1 MAGQGTV
8 GLELMEQAAEIGAGV
23 DAVLA
28 AASGGGLVAGVG
40 LAVKAA
46 RPDAEIWCVDP
57 DGYDDHARSLAAG
70 DRVGIP
76 IGRPSLADALLAEPP
91 RALTLEVH
99 RRHPSLSLIFH
110 HPAPPPALS
119 TSSRPPT
126 SLLYPGGAATP

>member
-46 RPDAEIWCVDP
+46 RPDAEIWCVEP
-57 DGYDDHARSLAAG
+57 EGYDDHARSLAAG

-76 IGRPSLADALLAEPP
+76 IGRPSLADALLAERPG
-91 RALTLEVH
+91 ALTFEVN
-99 RRHPSLSLIFH
+99 RRQLSGSLVVTD
-110 HPAPPPALS
+110 AEMQRAM
-119 TSSRPPT
+119 
-126 SLLYPGGAATP
+126 ATAFRHLKEIGRAHV